1 MVTNGVAA
9 AAVAAPAGGPSAL
22 GLAGSALYGA
32 YGLRL
37 TSFLLRRQ
45 SDAAYKPKWDS
56 VQEKSDK
63 MGPCGRL
70 GVVTFVSLTQAA
82 YALPITNAMKSS
94 PAPDSGGGRA
104 ARVGWVGVGLAAA
117 GLLLEHLAD
126 EEKLAAKRADP
137 SAPVTTGLFSYCR
150 HPNYSGEIL
159 FHLGICGL
167 AAQGD
172 SLVAIGLGMLSP
184 LMLIGVMFGAA
195 KRLDKEG
202 AEKYAADEKW
212 QEWAERTPSL
222 WPRLS

>member
-56 VQEKSDK
+56 VQEKSDR
-63 MGPCGRL
+63 MGLGGRL

-82 YALPITNAMKSS
+82 YALPITNAVKSS
-94 PAPDSGGGRA
+94 PAPGSGGGMA
-104 ARVGWVGVGLAAA
+104 ATVGWVGVGLAAA

-126 EEKLAAKRADP
+126 EQKLAAKRADP
-137 SAPVTTGLFSYCR
+137 SAPVTTGEGRGSW
-150 HPNYSGEIL
+150 
-159 FHLGICGL
+159 LGQ
-167 AAQGD
+167 AASVVTRESHTDRGSTQPLQHSRLNA
-172 SLVAIGLGMLSP
+172 SLYRAIS
-184 LMLIGVMFGAA
+184 
-195 KRLDKEG
+195 
-202 AEKYAADEKW
+202 
-212 QEWAERTPSL
+212 
-222 WPRLS
+222 